1 VLKTASGSA
10 GAVTEALDNAGWG
23 EIMGTIAGDD
33 TVLVI
38 TRSQRL
44 REAVASRIQGLVRK

>member
-1 VLKTASGSA
+1 
-10 GAVTEALDNAGWG
+10 VTEALDQAGWG

-38 TRSQRL
+38 ARSPKL
-44 REAVASRIQGLVRK
+44 REAIASRILALVTK